1 VTSTTTVALR
11 AMRLLQFGDS
21 MLPVGAFAFSN
32 GVESAVQEGVVRDAA
47 TLKEFVATALEQAA
61 SCDGI
66 ALLVAHRAARADDID
81 SVIVADRAILVRKLN
96 EEGRTM
102 ALRMGRKLAELAAHV
117 AALPFLMRWRSVVET
132 DAARGTYPATLGVVG
147 AALGLDECEV
157 FTTHQ
162 YGVATMMVSAA
173 LRLMRLSHLDGQ
185 ALIFALNAGVDA
197 AYEDASRASLDDMAT
212 FAPMADILAAAHVK
226 AHVRLFMS

>member
-1 VTSTTTVALR
+1 MSPATASLR

-47 TLKEFVATALEQAA
+47 TLGEFVGTALGQAA

-66 ALLVAHRAARADDID
+66 ALLVAHRAARSDDLDAVID
-81 SVIVADRAILVRKLN
+81 ADRAVLVRKLN
-96 EEGRTM
+96 EEARTM
-102 ALRMGRKLAELAAHV
+102 TLRMGRKLAELAAHV
-117 AALPFLMRWRSVVET
+117 APLPVVARWSAVIET
-132 DAARGTYPATLGVVG
+132 DPARGTYPATLGVVA
-147 AALGLDECEV
+147 AALSLVEREV
-157 FTTHQ
+157 FAIHQ

-185 ALIFALNAGVDA
+185 SLIFALNASVDA

-212 FAPMADILAAAHVK
+212 FAPMADVLAAVHVN

>member
-1 VTSTTTVALR
+1 MSTLLA

-47 TLKEFVATALEQAA
+47 SLREFVATALDQAA

-66 ALLVAHRAARADDID
+66 AVLAAHRATRADDLPA
-81 SVIVADRAILVRKLN
+81 VVVADNAVLVRKLN
-96 EEGRTM
+96 EEARTM
-102 ALRMGRKLAELAAHV
+102 TLRMGRKLAELAVHV
-117 AALPFLMRWRSVVET
+117 TALPILTRWRAALDVRATP
-132 DAARGTYPATLGVVG
+132 GTYPAVLAVVG
-147 AALGLDECEV
+147 AALALDERDA
-157 FTTHQ
+157 FAIHQ

-185 ALIFALNAGVDA
+185 ALIFALNADVDD
-197 AYEDASRASLDDMAT
+197 AYARVARASLDDMAA
-212 FAPMADILAAAHVK
+212 FAPVADILAAAHVK